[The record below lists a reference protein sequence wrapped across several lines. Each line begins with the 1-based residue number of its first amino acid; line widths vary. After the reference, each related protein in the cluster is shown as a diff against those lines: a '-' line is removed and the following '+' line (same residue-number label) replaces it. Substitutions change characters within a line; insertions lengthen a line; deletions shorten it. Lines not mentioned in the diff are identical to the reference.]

1 MCQITSGGKGK
12 DVGEFFVL
20 HTQFFFFFLIS
31 LGLFPDKK
39 KECR

>member
-20 HTQFFFFFLIS
+20 HTQFFFFFFNKSGIIS
-31 LGLFPDKK
+31 
-39 KECR
+39 R